1 MNNSEKDDDGDG
13 GDFLMNRK
21 DKGIAVNLVSRQKL
35 EQLNSAEKL
44 QFILNEV
51 QDGKVLVLE
60 HGLTPMEQTEL
71 IKRTMAEIKED
82 TFIGIEMEGYGEDRP
97 SFVQK
102 LFGIIRKPRMT
113 VIGPADLLQTV
124 SKDNNMIQTKI
135 ISGRGV

>member
-1 MNNSEKDDDGDG
+1 MVKNDG
-13 GDFLMNRK
+13 GNGGDRTMNRK

-51 QDGKVLVLE
+51 QNGKVLVLE
-60 HGLTPMEQTEL
+60 HGLTPLEQTEL
-71 IKRTMAEIKED
+71 IKRTMAEIKQE
-82 TFIGIEMEGYGEDRP
+82 TFIGIEMEGYGEDKP

-102 LFGIIRKPRMT
+102 IFGIIRKPRMT
-113 VIGPADLLQTV
+113 VIGPADLLHTI

-135 ISGRGV
+135 ISGKGV